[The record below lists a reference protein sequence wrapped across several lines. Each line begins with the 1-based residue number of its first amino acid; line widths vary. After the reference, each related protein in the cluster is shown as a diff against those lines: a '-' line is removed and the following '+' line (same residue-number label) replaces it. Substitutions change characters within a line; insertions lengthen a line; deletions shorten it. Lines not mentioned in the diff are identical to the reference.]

1 MIFCPKHEEKRV
13 FSCPFSRLSSSLKLL
28 EAAVPVHGVEGCA
41 HSHSQSHPELKLQ
54 QKSHEENSSVRF
66 TVPRGSYKVWKS
78 VQRDVRWNLI
88 ELGCH
93 HWMGHITLSLM
104 DPAKSNNRYCCCVP
118 WAGDGGLSVHE
129 SLGSQLLPEKNV
141 QGRKDVLV
149 WPCVCFRCHCTHCA
163 RLMLLSDPSMAA
175 ALEKHVG
182 KSEYLLFKNL
192 FDPWWPKRQ
201 MQIRP
206 FWSWEGWN

>member
-1 MIFCPKHEEKRV
+1 
-13 FSCPFSRLSSSLKLL
+13 
-28 EAAVPVHGVEGCA
+28 
-41 HSHSQSHPELKLQ
+41 
-54 QKSHEENSSVRF
+54 
-66 TVPRGSYKVWKS
+66 
-78 VQRDVRWNLI
+78 
-88 ELGCH
+88 
-93 HWMGHITLSLM
+93 MGHITLSLM

-175 ALEKHVG
+175 ALEKHMG
-182 KSEYLLFKNL
+182 KSEYLLLKVCL
-192 FDPWWPKRQ
+192 
-201 MQIRP
+201 IRGGRRGKCRHVHSGVGKAEINGSNERHQHRNKP
-206 FWSWEGWN
+206 GLLHLVMRVVQQL